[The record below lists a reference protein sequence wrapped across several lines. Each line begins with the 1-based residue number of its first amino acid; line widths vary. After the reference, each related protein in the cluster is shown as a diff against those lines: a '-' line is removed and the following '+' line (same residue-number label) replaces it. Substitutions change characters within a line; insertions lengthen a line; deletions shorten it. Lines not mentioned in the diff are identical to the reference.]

1 MPVIYVVNPCV
12 RVNMGNRLVL
22 LKYIIVLYNVKA
34 NEMFVLYIFCFVHQF
49 IIQ

>member
-1 MPVIYVVNPCV
+1 MLVINVVNPCV

-34 NEMFVLYIFCFVHQF
+34 IHNI
-49 IIQ
+49 